1 MTKTLTQLYLEKKDI
16 RDSDIP
22 EYWKQS
28 FNEFMFGQTCAI
40 EHLEDGSVQ
49 FVTYYSDF
57 AFWYV
62 QNEIQIK
69 RYEKIN
75 NIVS

>member
-1 MTKTLTQLYLEKKDI
+1 MIKTLTQLYLEKKDV

-28 FNEFMFGQTCAI
+28 FEEFMFGQTCAI

-57 AFWYV
+57 AIWYE
-62 QNEIQIK
+62 QNQIQIK
-69 RYEKIN
+69 RHETINKILP
-75 NIVS
+75 

>member
-1 MTKTLTQLYLEKKDI
+1 MIKTLTQLYLEKKDV

-49 FVTYYSDF
+49 FVTYYHDF
-57 AFWYV
+57 AIWYE
-62 QNEIQIK
+62 QNQIQIK
-69 RYEKIN
+69 RYETINKILP
-75 NIVS
+75 